1 MSNES
6 SFLHSPRTLYHYPV
20 ENVELPSSTIGDGI
34 PWPIGDQSDA
44 NNAGAYHGPN
54 DIDHG
59 HWTQYRD
66 NLWYDLEGPPPPAA
80 DLEGRDVYHRNLNVS
95 CPHLENSQEM
105 IAAPGPSNVEN
116 NLPPAGNIPNDGAG
130 DRPPPMSDVVH
141 PSSRNIPESVPSIT
155 QAMEG
160 LKRLANCYL
169 NDPCSQVD
177 DLRMGLSPSGRR
189 LRVMIVL
196 DMDI

>member
-80 DLEGRDVYHRNLNVS
+80 DLEGRDVYHRNLN
-95 CPHLENSQEM
+95 
-105 IAAPGPSNVEN
+105 
-116 NLPPAGNIPNDGAG
+116 NIPNDGAG